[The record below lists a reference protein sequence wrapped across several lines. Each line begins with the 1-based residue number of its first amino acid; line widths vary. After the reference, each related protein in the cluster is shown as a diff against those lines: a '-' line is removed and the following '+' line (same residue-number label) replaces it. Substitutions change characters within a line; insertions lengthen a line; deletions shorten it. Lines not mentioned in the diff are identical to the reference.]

1 MNLGLCKLYK
11 KNIGCQVRRM
21 YAINRLYVSDN
32 LDISQLQVAYN
43 IDASLSSVYDLVISF
58 EIKILT

>member
-1 MNLGLCKLYK
+1 
-11 KNIGCQVRRM
+11 M
-21 YAINRLYVSDN
+21 YAANGFYVSDN

-43 IDASLSSVYDLVISF
+43 NDASLSDGYDHVVSF

>member
-1 MNLGLCKLYK
+1 M
-11 KNIGCQVRRM
+11 RRM

-43 IDASLSSVYDLVISF
+43 IDASLSDVYDLVVSF
-58 EIKILT
+58 EIKIVT